1 MAVTLPRVPAL
12 SSGSDRFATPI
23 SNSMAMRETVAG
35 GSADFGIPL
44 WDGQEENDSHTTR
57 WTSQEADG

>member
-1 MAVTLPRVPAL
+1 M